1 MTTPEFNIGDKVS
14 YYNPDNVSAHNI
26 GVVTSIITEQLTY
39 CPDEIR
45 YECLWESNGRVQHTC
60 AEYLTLI
67 QPAIK
72 DVAYIKPTTPKKR
85 MTAQEK
91 REKQAADRQL
101 QLEKDYAE
109 YEATFYPRFID
120 LMGVYNSIG
129 GGYEVG
135 YCDIDT
141 YKFSYAYSRYDSEI
155 IYAKILP
162 FEGNWQDQLSS
173 MAYLESKIEAKK
185 KEILAQKELE
195 DRKVAALAKLTPDEQ
210 KLLGLK

>member
-1 MTTPEFNIGDKVS
+1 MTTTEFNIGDKVS
-14 YYNPDNVSAHNI
+14 YYNPDNCVAHDI
-26 GVVTSIITEQLTY
+26 GVVTSIIEKSSDFL
-39 CPDEIR
+39 DEIR
-45 YECLWESNGRVQHTC
+45 YECLWESNGRVQYTC

-91 REKQAADRQL
+91 CEKQAADRQL
-101 QLEKDYAE
+101 CLEKDYAE

-129 GGYEVG
+129 CGYSVG
-135 YCDIDT
+135 YHEIDT
-141 YKFSYAYSRYDSEI
+141 YKFRYAYSRYDSETV
-155 IYAKILP
+155 YAKILP
-162 FEGNWQDQLSS
+162 FDGNWQDQLTS
-173 MAYLESKIEAKK
+173 MVYLERKIEAKK